1 MEEMGGSSSQ
11 QMESEQQLDIQEA
24 QQPQPVQEIDI
35 DEIVS
40 WLEEIWLQDDGIREM
55 ISEDEWNEF
64 IDSVRNSPA
73 Y

>member
-1 MEEMGGSSSQ
+1 MGGSSSQ